1 MGVRILT
8 VSKYAVVR
16 ESDGLVTNVI
26 LYDPANE
33 FDPGEGLYLVPD
45 DGTAQTGG
53 TWDGEHFLPPPEP
66 EIPLDDLKTQKKA
79 ELTHTCHERIIA
91 GFLSSALGEEYTY
104 PSNETDQANLSASV
118 LASLMP
124 GLPDDWTTPFLCCDA
139 EGLWAY
145 HMHTAAQIQQVGQ
158 DAKTA
163 ILTLLLHK
171 MTLHDAVDA
180 ATTADEVRAINWE

>member
-1 MGVRILT
+1 MPVL
-8 VSKYAVVR
+8 KYAVVQA
-16 ESDGLVTNVI
+16 SDGLVTNVI
-26 LYDPANE
+26 MFDPVYE
-33 FDPGEGLYLVPD
+33 YDPGEGLYLVPD
-45 DGTAQTGG
+45 DGTARTGG
-53 TWDGEHFLPPPEP
+53 TWDGEHFLPPPGP
-66 EIPLDDLKTQKKA
+66 EIPLDELKEQKKQ
-79 ELTHTCHERIIA
+79 ELTGICHERIIA
-91 GFLSSALGEEYTY
+91 GFSSSALGEVYAY

-139 EGLWAY
+139 AGVWAY

-158 DAKTA
+158 DGKTA
-163 ILTLLLHK
+163 ILRLLLRK